1 MACAWVSTR
10 RLARLAHVRMDIG
23 ARGAPAFAVLL
34 RHLVDAEAFVLVGVE
49 ILAQAELRLLR
60 GLQED
65 LLDRIAGAQ
74 TC

>member
-10 RLARLAHVRMDIG
+10 RLARLVHMRMDIG
-23 ARGAPAFAVLL
+23 ARRAPALAVLL
-34 RHLVDAEAFVLVGVE
+34 RHLVDAEAFMLVGIE
-49 ILAQAELRLLR
+49 ILADAELRFAR

-65 LLDRIAGAQ
+65 LLHRIVGAQ